1 MLERIEF
8 SGYKAFRDLTNLEIR
23 PVTLIIGKN
32 SSGKSSVLKLFPLLE
47 QMLSGRLN
55 YPLILSPKGI
65 SLGAEYND
73 LFYNQ
78 VTSDLM
84 INLHYTN
91 EVKIETSYF
100 NNVKDIGISH
110 YSIKNGEHIA
120 ERRLEDDKSAIK
132 GLIDEELIN
141 LVGIDANDL
150 KISVN
155 YIGPY
160 RIPAPHSIIFKG
172 LDNMLTVGYD
182 GSGAYDLL
190 LNSYR
195 SDKELLKQISEW
207 MKNCLE
213 GQYLEFN
220 NISNSSG
227 TYNLFVKRNLN
238 PTNISGV
245 GQGIAQVLPIITQS
259 FIAEPHS
266 INVIEQPALHLHPA
280 AHANVAY
287 RLGLSAKERRCRYV
301 IESHS
306 ENILLGFRHMIV
318 NPDVDFGPEDIVVY
332 FVDNDRETAMLKEIT
347 IDSEGELSDWPTGVF
362 GEGFELLREINQMRS
377 R

>member
-8 SGYKAFRDLTNLEIR
+8 SGYKAFRDLSSLEIR
-23 PVTLIIGKN
+23 PITLIIGKN

-47 QMLSGRLN
+47 QMLSGTLN

-65 SLGAEYND
+65 SLGSEYND

-78 VTSDLM
+78 ITSDLK
-84 INLHYTN
+84 IALHYSN
-91 EVKIETSYF
+91 DVKVEASYF

-110 YSIKNGEHIA
+110 YSIKNGDLIK
-120 ERRLEDDKSAIK
+120 ERRLEDDKRMIR
-132 GLIDEELIN
+132 GLIDEELIS
-141 LVGIDANDL
+141 LVGIDVKELSIA
-150 KISVN
+150 VN

-172 LDNMLTVGYD
+172 LDNTLSVGYD
-182 GSGAYDLL
+182 GSGAYNLL

-207 MKNCLE
+207 MKNSLE

-287 RLGLSAKERRCRYV
+287 RLGLSAKERRCHYV

-306 ENILLGFRHMIV
+306 ENVLLGFRHMIV

-332 FVDNDRETAMLKEIT
+332 FVDNDGETAMLKEIT